1 MSAKT
6 LTLGLRDLPQQ
17 PRRQARSCIGRCD
30 RRFDVDSGRRSAS
43 RRSVRVWPS
52 KNIESGALLN
62 QNLIWGEQAKRNLF
76 GQRGVQGLANV
87 DVTPEFAV
95 KLGAAYGSTLK
106 PGTSVSVSR
115 DQRSI
120 SRMVSRSLIAGL
132 MSVGINVVNLESTA
146 IPIARTVSS
155 TLSIAGGIY
164 VRISPDRSDHIL
176 IEFFDIKGINIT
188 KGAEKKIEGAYFK
201 EDLRRL

>member
-1 MSAKT
+1 M
-6 LTLGLRDLPQQ
+6 
-17 PRRQARSCIGRCD
+17 
-30 RRFDVDSGRRSAS
+30 
-43 RRSVRVWPS
+43 
-52 KNIESGALLN
+52 
-62 QNLIWGEQAKRNLF
+62 F

-132 MSVGINVVNLESTA
+132 MSVGINVINLESTA

-155 TLSIAGGIY
+155 TLSIAGGIH

-201 EDLRRL
+201 EDLRRA